1 MVVDL
6 TGGTAASTP
15 HSQVQDPHDARA
27 RPAREGRFTGH
38 LHFDETIVPVL
49 HTDFDVAAYVRRGTA
64 RLEVDTA
71 LQATE
76 EPLGEDL
83 RLALG
88 VLQRLESS
96 ALGESRAMLATTTG
110 NEARIT
116 AFLATWLVDRFWQ
129 SRALRDLLTGDH
141 ATDRPR
147 ARHHPHPLAALRRL
161 HVDRVQPLLTPVWNV
176 TAGEALPAGHM
187 TRMAIQ
193 EASLQAALVAVSRR
207 TSGEARRVL
216 DMVAE
221 RHQAAVDFF
230 VAEAIARLTRSRGE
244 AITARALLSFG
255 SPLDG
260 GGLIDPDLR
269 PALAV
274 LGADPRDR
282 AALRRARFEI
292 TRLLPGPDLPDPYL
306 SSLPSTGV

>member
-1 MVVDL
+1 MAVDL
-6 TGGTAASTP
+6 TGAAAASTP
-15 HSQVQDPHDARA
+15 VSTVQDPHTTLPRT
-27 RPAREGRFTGH
+27 GRFAGH
-38 LHFDETIVPVL
+38 LHFDETVTPVL
-49 HTDFDVAAYVRRGTA
+49 HTDFDVAEYVRRGTA
-64 RLEVDTA
+64 RLEVDSP
-71 LQATE
+71 LLATE
-76 EPLGEDL
+76 EPLDEDL
-83 RLALG
+83 RLTLG

-96 ALGESRAMLATTTG
+96 ALAESRAMLATVTG

-141 ATDRPR
+141 PTDRPSPR
-147 ARHHPHPLAALRRL
+147 RRPHPLAALRRV
-161 HVDRVQPLLTPVWNV
+161 HVDRVQPLLTPVWNG
-176 TAGEALPAGHM
+176 TAGEAMPAGHM
-187 TRMAIQ
+187 ARMAIQ
-193 EASLQAALVAVSRR
+193 EASLQAAVVAISRR

-216 DMVAE
+216 DVIAE

-230 VAEAIARLTRSRGE
+230 VTEAIARLTRSRRE
-244 AITARALLSFG
+244 AVIARVLLSLD
-255 SPLDG
+255 SPLHG

-282 AALRRARFEI
+282 AALHRARYEI
-292 TRLLPGPDLPDPYL
+292 TRLLPGPDLPDPSL